1 MSETVELE
9 TPPDV
14 EPGAR
19 PLARGIAETL
29 AFRGAA
35 LPLSFGIGIVTS
47 RYLLPVGRGAF
58 VLGLLTV
65 TLTAALLGN
74 IGTGVVHEIG
84 KDRESAR
91 SLYSPAVVLSALLGI
106 VGAVALAPLDLHF
119 AQQDYRVVTFAVLGL
134 APLLL
139 TQTVSSILL
148 GLGRLRLWNVL
159 QIVLPATTLVGML
172 ALVVGFSKGVTGA
185 ITAWVAGQ
193 TAAAAIGLYATRKL
207 WWPPVGL
214 RSLASTSPILMLG
227 LRIGVVN
234 LVSLVNYRIELIILE
249 AYRGL
254 NGVGIYSLA
263 TSLAELLWL
272 VSSAVSTAIIAPA
285 VSAHEDR
292 AVDIVASGVRHVLL
306 GTLTGAIVLA
316 AVSEWLVPTVF
327 GPRFAPAVAPLL
339 ILLPGIVVFAP
350 GAIIAVF
357 FSMRIGRARY
367 ALFLALGSAVAT
379 GVLAVLLIPAHG
391 VRGAAL
397 ASTVGYTASIAI
409 AVGWFIHLTRISPL
423 RLVPSAADLAVYRRA
438 VVRLAG
444 RA

>member
-1 MSETVELE
+1 MSESVELE

-19 PLARGIAETL
+19 PLGRGIVETL

-74 IGTGVVHEIG
+74 IGTGVVYEIG

-91 SLYSPAVVLSALLGI
+91 SLYSPAVVLSALLGLL
-106 VGAVALAPLDLHF
+106 GAAALVPLDLRF

-159 QIVLPATTLVGML
+159 QFVLPATTLVGML
-172 ALVVGFSKGVTGA
+172 VLVVGFSKGVTGA

-193 TAAAAIGLYATRKL
+193 TAAAAIGLYATRSL

-214 RSLASTSPILMLG
+214 RSLAGTSPILMLG

-292 AVDIVASGVRHVLL
+292 AVEVVTSGVRHALL
-306 GTLTGAIVLA
+306 GTASLAIMLGVA
-316 AVSEWLVPTVF
+316 SEWLIPTVF
-327 GPRFAPAVAPLL
+327 GDRFAPAVAPLL
-339 ILLPGIVVFAP
+339 ILLPGIVLFAP
-350 GAIIAVF
+350 GTILAVF

-367 ALFLALGSAVAT
+367 ALFLSLASATTTA
-379 GVLAVLLIPAHG
+379 VLAVLLIPAHG

-397 ASTVGYTASIAI
+397 ASSVGYALSIAI
-409 AVGWFIHLTRISPL
+409 AVGWFVHLTHVSPL
-423 RLVPSAADLAVYRRA
+423 RLVPSAGDLAVYRRA
-438 VVRLAG
+438 VARLAG